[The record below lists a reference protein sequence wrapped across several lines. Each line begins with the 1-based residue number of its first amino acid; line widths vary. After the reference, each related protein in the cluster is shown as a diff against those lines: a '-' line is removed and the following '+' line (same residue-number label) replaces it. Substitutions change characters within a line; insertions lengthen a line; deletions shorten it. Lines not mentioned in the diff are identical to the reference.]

1 MQVLINS
8 VGIVIIDIG
17 AIVFAF
23 LYNEHYCIAVG
34 LILLCN
40 IVGGLLYRY
49 NKV

>member
-8 VGIVIIDIG
+8 IGMTIIDMG
-17 AIVFAF
+17 AILFAF
-23 LYNEHYCIAVG
+23 LYNEHHCIAFG